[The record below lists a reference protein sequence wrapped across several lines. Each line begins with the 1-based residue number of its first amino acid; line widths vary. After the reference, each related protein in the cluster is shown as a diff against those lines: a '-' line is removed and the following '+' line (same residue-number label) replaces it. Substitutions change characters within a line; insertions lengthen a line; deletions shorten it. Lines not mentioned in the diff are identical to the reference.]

1 MEVLPVPG
9 GGESLLVS
17 NNCSEN
23 EEEDNRSVY
32 EVGEGDIDS
41 FTPPSDESSH
51 YFVDELSTP
60 KKSPPFEDTTE
71 DQDTPKFPTTNLIRH
86 SLYFTPTLLYPFQ
99 NVLFLQFSRFLKFFL
114 AFKIITV
121 AKLISMTRL
130 HASANFG

>member
-1 MEVLPVPG
+1 MEVLPVP

-23 EEEDNRSVY
+23 EEDNRSVY

-86 SLYFTPTLLYPFQ
+86 SLCFTLTLESSHPAIPGFQ
-99 NVLFLQFSRFLKFFL
+99 NVFFFCNLADFLNFFL
-114 AFKIITV
+114 LSKI
-121 AKLISMTRL
+121 
-130 HASANFG
+130 

>member
-1 MEVLPVPG
+1 MEVLPVP

-23 EEEDNRSVY
+23 EEDNRSVY

-41 FTPPSDESSH
+41 LTPPSDDTSH

-60 KKSPPFEDTTE
+60 KKSPPFEDDTTE

-86 SLYFTPTLLYPFQ
+86 SLCFTHAGILPPCYTLFKTCS
-99 NVLFLQFSRFLKFFL
+99 FLQFSRFLKFL
-114 AFKIITV
+114 LS
-121 AKLISMTRL
+121 KL
-130 HASANFG
+130 

>member
-1 MEVLPVPG
+1 MEVLPVP

-23 EEEDNRSVY
+23 EEDNRSVY
-32 EVGEGDIDS
+32 EVGEEDIDS

-86 SLYFTPTLLYPFQ
+86 SLCFTHAGILPSCYTRLSKR
-99 NVLFLQFSRFLKFFL
+99 VLFCNLADFLYSFL
-114 AFKIITV
+114 LS
-121 AKLISMTRL
+121 KL
-130 HASANFG
+130 

>member
-1 MEVLPVPG
+1 MEVLPVP

-23 EEEDNRSVY
+23 EEDNRSVY
-32 EVGEGDIDS
+32 EVGEEDIDS

-60 KKSPPFEDTTE
+60 KKSPPFEDDTTE

-86 SLYFTPTLLYPFQ
+86 SLCFILTLESSHPAIPFSKR
-99 NVLFLQFSRFLKFFL
+99 VLFF
-114 AFKIITV
+114 AI
-121 AKLISMTRL
+121 
-130 HASANFG
+130 

>member
-1 MEVLPVPG
+1 MAPKAPIMEVLPVP

-23 EEEDNRSVY
+23 EEDNRSVY

-86 SLYFTPTLLYPFQ
+86 SLCFTHAWNPPTLLYPFQ

-114 AFKIITV
+114 SFKIMENGFIS
-121 AKLISMTRL
+121 KL
-130 HASANFG
+130 